1 MTLHHPPSNRLR
13 LLLLGLLAALMA
25 APAAAQGAGQARF
38 ASIVAGPY
46 RTCGIDAA
54 GAVACWGQDSD
65 GYSRVSLLGVGEREM
80 ERCTAYDKTSPC
92 SRVPLRVAVP
102 APVKALAVGN
112 AHTCAL
118 ATDGRVFCWGENR
131 LGSLGVLASVSRGSG
146 TPRLMT
152 TPLRFTA
159 ISGWSG
165 TTCGVATDGVA
176 YCWGVNDHG
185 QGGMGARPCGMYP
198 CNRTP
203 TAVGGPVR
211 FTRVSAGE
219 YLTCG
224 VAKDGAAYCWGIQ
237 AGDTASGG
245 EVGRGS
251 GRPVRVQLP
260 EPAVD
265 VSVGSVH
272 ACALGTSGRAY
283 CWGEG
288 SFGDLGDGA
297 TGTRTTAAPVEGN
310 HRFTALSAG
319 ARVSCGLTA
328 EGALWCWGR
337 NNWGQLGTGR
347 TDMNPHPTPVRV
359 PGDTRFRTVAVHEAV
374 CATDAEGRAWCWGAN
389 GWGQGGT
396 GPVDGETPCLSSLA
410 RGHCSP
416 TPRPVREPR

>member
-1 MTLHHPPSNRLR
+1 MTPHHATPRLR
-13 LLLLGLLAALMA
+13 PLLALFAALVA

-38 ASIVAGPY
+38 ASMAVGMH

-54 GAVACWGQDSD
+54 GGVACWGQDSD

-80 ERCTAYDKTSPC
+80 ESCTAYEQTRRC

-102 APVKALAVGN
+102 APVKAVAVGT

-118 ATDGRVFCWGENR
+118 AADGRVFCWGENR
-131 LGSLGVLASVSRGSG
+131 QGSFGVPGSIVRSSG
-146 TPRLMT
+146 TPRLMDT
-152 TPLRFTA
+152 RLRFTT

-176 YCWGVNDHG
+176 FCWGINDHG
-185 QGGMGARPCGMYP
+185 QGGSGARPCGMYP
-198 CNRTP
+198 CNQTP
-203 TAVGGPVR
+203 APVGGPVR

-224 VAKDGAAYCWGIQ
+224 VARDGAAYCWGIQ
-237 AGDTASGG
+237 AGDTAEGD
-245 EVGRGS
+245 
-251 GRPVRVQLP
+251 GRPVQMELP
-260 EPAVD
+260 EPVTD
-265 VSVGSVH
+265 VSVGSMH
-272 ACALGTSGRAY
+272 ACALGASGRAY
-283 CWGEG
+283 CWGSG
-288 SFGDLGDGA
+288 DFGDVGDG
-297 TGTRTTAAPVEGN
+297 TTSSGTTPMPVEGG

-347 TDMNPHPTPVRV
+347 ADMEPHPEPVRV
-359 PGDTRFRTVAVHEAV
+359 PGETRFRTVSVHEAV
-374 CATDAEGRAWCWGAN
+374 CATDGEGRAWCWGAN

-396 GPVDGETPCLSSLA
+396 GPVDGETPCVSSRA
-410 RGHCSP
+410 RGHCSA
-416 TPRPVREPR
+416 TPRPVREVR

>member
-1 MTLHHPPSNRLR
+1 MTPHHRATPRLR
-13 LLLLGLLAALMA
+13 PLLLLLLAALVA
-25 APAAAQGAGQARF
+25 APAAAQAAGQARF
-38 ASIVAGPY
+38 ASMVAGTY
-46 RTCGIDAA
+46 RTCGIDAV
-54 GAVACWGQDSD
+54 GAVACWGQDADS
-65 GYSRVSLLGVGEREM
+65 YSRVSLLGVGEREM
-80 ERCTAYDKTSPC
+80 ESCTAYDQTRRC

-102 APVKALAVGN
+102 APVKAVAAGS

-118 ATDGRVFCWGENR
+118 ATDGRVFCWGDNR
-131 LGSLGVLASVSRGSG
+131 LGSFGAPATVRSSG
-146 TPRLMT
+146 TPRLME
-152 TPLRFTA
+152 TPLRFTT

-176 YCWGVNDHG
+176 FCWGVNDHG
-185 QGGMGARPCGMYP
+185 QGGSGARPCGMYP

-203 TAVGGPVR
+203 TPVGGPVR
-211 FTRVSAGE
+211 FTRMSAGE

-224 VAKDGAAYCWGIQ
+224 VARDGAAYCWGIQ
-237 AGDTASGG
+237 AGDTADSKGD
-245 EVGRGS
+245 
-251 GRPVRVQLP
+251 GRPVRVDLP
-260 EPAVD
+260 EPVAD
-265 VSVGSVH
+265 VSVGSMH
-272 ACALGTSGRAY
+272 ACALGRSGHAY
-283 CWGEG
+283 CWGRG
-288 SFGDLGDGA
+288 DFGDLGDG
-297 TGTRTTAAPVEGN
+297 TTISSTAPMPVEGG

-347 TDMNPHPTPVRV
+347 ADMEPHPSPERV
-359 PGDTRFRTVAVHEAV
+359 PSETRFRTVAVREAV

-416 TPRPVREPR
+416 SPRAVREPR